1 MVTIAVLWQDVILT
15 EDIKLRQSFF
25 ILKYLIQKNLQKRL
39 AGRDL
44 SSYIAIST
52 VIQEEKTFLCMAII
66 IRIFLSNVEYILLL

>member
-1 MVTIAVLWQDVILT
+1 MAIIAVLCLGVILT

-25 ILKYLIQKNLQKRL
+25 ILKYLILKNLQKRF

-44 SSYIAIST
+44 LFYIAIFM

-66 IRIFLSNVEYILLL
+66 IQIFLSNAEYILLL

>member
-1 MVTIAVLWQDVILT
+1 MAITAVLWLGVILT

-25 ILKYLIQKNLQKRL
+25 ILKYLILKNLQRRL

-44 SSYIAIST
+44 LFYIAIFM

-66 IRIFLSNVEYILLL
+66 IQIFLSNAEYILLL

>member
-1 MVTIAVLWQDVILT
+1 MATIVVLWLGVILT

-44 SSYIAIST
+44 LFYTAISM

-66 IRIFLSNVEYILLL
+66 IQIFLSNVEFILL